1 MSTFDELSEENSD
14 LINNFRPTQPLNG
27 RAVYDMD
34 TTSSQVGS
42 VKLIEKPEKQSG

>member
-1 MSTFDELSEENSD
+1 MSTFDELSEANGD

-34 TTSSQVGS
+34 TTSSQVG
-42 VKLIEKPEKQSG
+42 